1 MHASGLRTPRSLSLF
16 LICTTFVAGACG
28 PRAPGSATQAA
39 APAVSTVPGFPG
51 VDRIRA
57 EDLRADL
64 FALAGDH
71 TRGREAATIEEL
83 DASMWLAEQA
93 RAAGL
98 EPAGENGT
106 WFQWFP
112 LRRLRQSETSRI
124 VVGADTLRLWRDA
137 AVLALTQVTVDAPV
151 VWLGAVYDTAAVD
164 VAGKVAAVQAR
175 SGPNAPRPENAL
187 AVRRY
192 VPNAVNALARPLLA
206 RGAAAVVVVADPQLD
221 ALYDLGVAN
230 TTRGSYAREE
240 GQPLV
245 VPSRAPTL
253 LVRSA
258 FAPAFSRAGAHLA
271 ARLTVDHFTF
281 PSVNVIGRVPGTDLG
296 LRGQV
301 VLFSGHQD
309 HDGVRAPVAGD
320 STWNG
325 ADDNA
330 TVSVA
335 LLAIAR
341 AFAAE
346 PGRRTALFVWHG
358 AEEKGLHGSYWHV
371 AHPVVARDSIVAVL
385 NGDMIGRNHPDTA
398 ALLGSIPPHRSS
410 TDLVNMALEANRLV
424 SGFAID
430 STWDRPE
437 HPEGWF
443 FRSDHLPY
451 ARVNIPSLFFT
462 TLLHEDYHTPFDN
475 PDRIDIAKLTRVTRW
490 MYGTGWLAANAS
502 ARPRLDPGF
511 RLER

>member
-1 MHASGLRTPRSLSLF
+1 L
-16 LICTTFVAGACG
+16 CAGVVLACS
-28 PRAPGSATQAA
+28 PRASNAPEPA
-39 APAVSTVPGFPG
+39 APAASVPGFPG
-51 VDRIRA
+51 VDRIR
-57 EDLRADL
+57 EGELRADL

-71 TRGREAATIEEL
+71 TRGREAGTTQEL

-124 VVGADTLRLWRDA
+124 VVGGDTLRLWRDA
-137 AVLALTQVTVDAPV
+137 AVLALTRVDVDAPV
-151 VWLGAVYDTAAVD
+151 VWLGATYDTATVD
-164 VAGKVAAVQAR
+164 VAGKVAAVL
-175 SGPNAPRPENAL
+175 PRPGASPPRQEDAL

-192 VPNAVNALARPLLA
+192 VPNTVNALARPLLA
-206 RGAAAVVVVADPQLD
+206 RGAAAVVVVADGPLD
-221 ALYDLGVAN
+221 ALFDLGVAN
-230 TTRGSYAREE
+230 NVRGTFAREE

-245 VPSRAPTL
+245 IPSRAPTL
-253 LVRSA
+253 LVRGG
-258 FAPAFSRAGAHLA
+258 FASSFSRAGARLE
-271 ARLTVDHFTF
+271 ARLAVDHFTF
-281 PSVNVIGRVPGTDLG
+281 PSVNVIGRVPGRDPALA
-296 LRGQV
+296 GQV
-301 VLFSGHQD
+301 VLFSAHQD

-320 STWNG
+320 SVWNG

-341 AFAAE
+341 AFSAE
-346 PGRRTALFVWHG
+346 PARRTALFVWHG

-371 AHPVVARDSIVAVL
+371 AHPVVPRDSIVAVL

-398 ALLGSIPPHRSS
+398 ALLGAVPPHRSS

-475 PDRIDIAKLTRVTRW
+475 PERIDIGKLTRVTRW
-490 MYGTGWLAANAS
+490 MYGTGWLAGNAPL
-502 ARPRLDPGF
+502 RPRLDAGF

>member
-1 MHASGLRTPRSLSLF
+1 MYASRRCTLRALPLF
-16 LICTTFVAGACG
+16 LTGSLLATACG
-28 PRAPGSATQAA
+28 PRAPVPPTQAA
-39 APAVSTVPGFPG
+39 SPGAPAVPGFPA
-51 VDRIRA
+51 VERIRSD
-57 EDLRADL
+57 DLREDL

-71 TRGREAATIEEL
+71 TRGREAATTEEL
-83 DASMWLAEQA
+83 EASMWLAERA

-112 LRRLRQSETSRI
+112 LRRLRQSETSQI
-124 VVGADTLRLWRDA
+124 VVGTDTLRLWRDA
-137 AVLALTQVTVDAPV
+137 AVLALTRITVDAPV
-151 VWLGAVYDTAAVD
+151 VWLGAAYDTSAVD
-164 VAGKVAAVQAR
+164 VAGKVAAVQVR
-175 SGPNAPRPENAL
+175 SGANAPRPENAL

-192 VPNAVNALARPLLA
+192 VPNTINTLARPLLA

-221 ALYDLGVAN
+221 ALYHLGVAN
-230 TTRGSYAREE
+230 NIRGSYAREE

-245 VPSRAPTL
+245 IPSRAPTL
-253 LVRSA
+253 LVRSV
-258 FAPAFSRAGAHLA
+258 FAPALSRAGAHLE
-271 ARLTVDHFTF
+271 ARLVVDHFTY
-281 PSVNVIGRVPGTDLG
+281 PSVNVIGRVPGTDPA
-296 LRGQV
+296 LRGQF

-346 PGRRTALFVWHG
+346 PGKRSALFVWHG

-371 AHPVVARDSIVAVL
+371 AHPVVPRDSIVAVL

-410 TDLVNMALEANRLV
+410 TDLVGMALEANRLV

-437 HPEGWF
+437 HNEGWF

-451 ARVNIPSLFFT
+451 ARANIPSLFFT

-475 PDRIDIAKLTRVTRW
+475 PERIDIDKLTRVTRW
-490 MYGTGWLAANAS
+490 MYGTGWLAANAVV
-502 ARPRLDPGF
+502 RPRLDPGF